1 MLVQKTEFRIRYAET
16 DKMGYVYYGRYAE
29 FFEVARV
36 EALRTIGVNYNDLEK
51 NGISMPVLRYSIE
64 YKKPVYYDEKIIV
77 ETTINKLPKT
87 RIEFNFKTYNQK
99 KECVNEAKIELV
111 FIDLNLKK
119 PIRAPAFLVKN
130 LEKYL

>member
-51 NGISMPVLRYSIE
+51 NGISMPVLITDQRWSN
-64 YKKPVYYDEKIIV
+64 PVYLATII
-77 ETTINKLPKT
+77 
-87 RIEFNFKTYNQK
+87 
-99 KECVNEAKIELV
+99 
-111 FIDLNLKK
+111 
-119 PIRAPAFLVKN
+119 
-130 LEKYL
+130 